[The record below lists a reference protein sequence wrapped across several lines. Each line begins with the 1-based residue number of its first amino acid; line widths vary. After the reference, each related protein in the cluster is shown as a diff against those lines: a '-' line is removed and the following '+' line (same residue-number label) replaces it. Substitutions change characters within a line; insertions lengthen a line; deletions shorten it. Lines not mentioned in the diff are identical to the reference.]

1 MQIKWQFRNEPFEN
15 FSEIPSF
22 RLKLSCKPPKGNP
35 NLEMCLSKVEQDL
48 LKTIETPTRY
58 SDLSSDEWKAIKFLA
73 DDRSI
78 VIKRLIKVLQ

>member
-58 SDLSSDEWKAIKFLA
+58 SDLSSDDLA